1 MKNKGYLAL
10 ESIVVLGI
18 ISIIIS
24 ASFLIFSNSLK
35 VKNKILDFKNREIN
49 YRKNIE
55 YFLDEIQQGK
65 NVYIDK
71 NKLKYEIFLEN
82 KIVGVY
88 YYFSGTSF
96 YRKASNSEKLEEFLE
111 GIKGD
116 FFLENNLLRIK
127 FVFKGNEE
135 EYVVYVQEK

>member
-18 ISIIIS
+18 ISVIIS

-55 YFLDEIQQGK
+55 YFLDEVQQGK

-111 GIKGD
+111 EIKGD

-127 FVFKGNEE
+127 FIFKGNEE
-135 EYVVYVQEK
+135 EYVIYVQEK

>member
-18 ISIIIS
+18 ISIIIF

-135 EYVVYVQEK
+135 EYVAYVQEK

>member
-1 MKNKGYLAL
+1 MKDKGYLAL

-18 ISIIIS
+18 ISVIIS

-35 VKNKILDFKNREIN
+35 VKNRILYFKNREIN

-55 YFLDEIQQGK
+55 YFLDEVHQGK

-82 KIVGVY
+82 KRVGVY

-111 GIKGD
+111 EIKGE

-127 FVFKGNEE
+127 FIFKGNEE
-135 EYVVYVQEK
+135 EYVIYVQEK

>member
-24 ASFLIFSNSLK
+24 VSFSIFSNSLK
-35 VKNKILDFKNREIN
+35 VKNKILDFKSREIN

-55 YFLDEIQQGK
+55 YFLSEVQQGK

-96 YRKASNSEKLEEFLE
+96 YRKVSNSEKLEEFLE
-111 GIKGD
+111 EIKGE
-116 FFLENNLLRIK
+116 FLLENNLLRIK
-127 FVFKGNEE
+127 FIFKENEE
-135 EYVVYVQEK
+135 EYVIYVQEK

>member
-18 ISIIIS
+18 ISVIIS

-55 YFLDEIQQGK
+55 YFLDEVHRGK

-135 EYVVYVQEK
+135 EYVAYVQEK

>member
-18 ISIIIS
+18 VSIIIS

-35 VKNKILDFKNREIN
+35 VKNKILDFKNREMN

-55 YFLDEIQQGK
+55 YFLDEVHQGK

-71 NKLKYEIFLEN
+71 NKLKYEILLEN
-82 KIVGVY
+82 KKVVVY

-111 GIKGD
+111 EIKGE

-127 FVFKGNEE
+127 FIFKGKEE
-135 EYVVYVQEK
+135 EYVIYVQEK

>member
-18 ISIIIS
+18 ISVIIS

-135 EYVVYVQEK
+135 EYVAYVQEK

>member
-18 ISIIIS
+18 ISVIIS

-55 YFLDEIQQGK
+55 YFLDEVQQGK

-127 FVFKGNEE
+127 FIFKGNEE
-135 EYVVYVQEK
+135 EYVAYVQEK

>member
-1 MKNKGYLAL
+1 MEKKRYG
-10 ESIVVLGI
+10 
-18 ISIIIS
+18 
-24 ASFLIFSNSLK
+24 K
-35 VKNKILDFKNREIN
+35 KILDFKNREIN

-55 YFLDEIQQGK
+55 YFLDEVQQGK

-96 YRKASNSEKLEEFLE
+96 WKFVKVLGKAIQETIPVKSSISNTHIISPEFLVT
-111 GIKGD
+111 I
-116 FFLENNLLRIK
+116 FFIFLRMP
-127 FVFKGNEE
+127 NS
-135 EYVVYVQEK
+135 

>member
-24 ASFLIFSNSLK
+24 VSFLIFSNSLK

-82 KIVGVY
+82 KRVAVY

-135 EYVVYVQEK
+135 EYVAYVQEK

>member
-18 ISIIIS
+18 ISVIIS

-55 YFLDEIQQGK
+55 YFLDEVQQGK

-71 NKLKYEIFLEN
+71 NKLKYEIFLKN

-135 EYVVYVQEK
+135 EYVAYVQEK

>member
-55 YFLDEIQQGK
+55 YFLDEVHRGK

-127 FVFKGNEE
+127 FIFKGNEE
-135 EYVVYVQEK
+135 EYVAYVQEK

>member
-18 ISIIIS
+18 ISVIIS

-55 YFLDEIQQGK
+55 YFLDEVQQGK

-88 YYFSGTSF
+88 LS
-96 YRKASNSEKLEEFLE
+96 L
-111 GIKGD
+111 IH
-116 FFLENNLLRIK
+116 I
-127 FVFKGNEE
+127 
-135 EYVVYVQEK
+135 

>member
-71 NKLKYEIFLEN
+71 NKLKYEIFLKN

-135 EYVVYVQEK
+135 EYVAYVQEK

>member
-55 YFLDEIQQGK
+55 YFLDEVHRGK

-135 EYVVYVQEK
+135 EYVAYVQEK

>member
-18 ISIIIS
+18 ISVIIS

-55 YFLDEIQQGK
+55 YFLDEVQQGK

-135 EYVVYVQEK
+135 EYVAYVQEK

>member
-18 ISIIIS
+18 ISVIIS

-55 YFLDEIQQGK
+55 YFLDEVQQGK

-71 NKLKYEIFLEN
+71 NKLKYEIFLKN

-96 YRKASNSEKLEEFLE
+96 YRKVSNSEKLEEFLE

-135 EYVVYVQEK
+135 EYVAYVQEK

>member
-18 ISIIIS
+18 ISVIIS

-55 YFLDEIQQGK
+55 YFLDEVHQGK

-71 NKLKYEIFLEN
+71 NKLKYEILLEN
-82 KIVGVY
+82 KKVVVY

-111 GIKGD
+111 EIKGE

-127 FVFKGNEE
+127 FIFKGNEE
-135 EYVVYVQEK
+135 EYVIYVQEK

>member
-55 YFLDEIQQGK
+55 YFLDEVQQGK

-135 EYVVYVQEK
+135 EYVAYVQEK

>member
-24 ASFLIFSNSLK
+24 VSFSIFSNSLK
-35 VKNKILDFKNREIN
+35 VKNKILDFKSREIN

-55 YFLDEIQQGK
+55 YFLSEVQQGK

-71 NKLKYEIFLEN
+71 NKLKYEILLEN

-111 GIKGD
+111 EIKGE
-116 FFLENNLLRIK
+116 FLLENNLLRIK
-127 FVFKGNEE
+127 FIFKENEE
-135 EYVVYVQEK
+135 EYVIYVQEK

>member
-18 ISIIIS
+18 ISVIIS

-35 VKNKILDFKNREIN
+35 VKNKILDFKIREIN

-135 EYVVYVQEK
+135 EYVAYVQEK

>member
-127 FVFKGNEE
+127 FIFKGNEE
-135 EYVVYVQEK
+135 EYVAYVQEK

>member
-111 GIKGD
+111 EIKGE

-127 FVFKGNEE
+127 FIFKGKEE
-135 EYVVYVQEK
+135 EYVIYVQEK

>member
-65 NVYIDK
+65 NVYINK

-135 EYVVYVQEK
+135 EYVAYVQEK

>member
-65 NVYIDK
+65 NVYINK

-82 KIVGVY
+82 KRVAVY

-111 GIKGD
+111 EIKGE

-127 FVFKGNEE
+127 FIFKGNEE

>member
-1 MKNKGYLAL
+1 MKNKGSLAL

-55 YFLDEIQQGK
+55 YFLDEVHRGK

-135 EYVVYVQEK
+135 EYVAYVQEK

>member
-18 ISIIIS
+18 ISVIIS

-55 YFLDEIQQGK
+55 YFLDGVQQGK

-135 EYVVYVQEK
+135 EYVAYVQEK

>member
-18 ISIIIS
+18 VSIIIS

-55 YFLDEIQQGK
+55 YFLDEIHQGK

-71 NKLKYEIFLEN
+71 NKLKYEILLEN
-82 KIVGVY
+82 KRVVVY

-111 GIKGD
+111 EIKGE

-127 FVFKGNEE
+127 FIFKGNEE

>member
-10 ESIVVLGI
+10 ESVVILGV

-24 ASFLIFSNSLK
+24 ISFLIFSNSLEI
-35 VKNKILDFKNREIN
+35 KNKILDFKNREIN

-55 YFLDEIQQGK
+55 YFLNEVQQGK

-71 NKLKYEIFLEN
+71 NKLKYQIFLEN
-82 KIVGVY
+82 KMVEVY
-88 YYFSGTSF
+88 YYFLGTSF
-96 YRKASNSEKLEEFLE
+96 YRKASNSEKLEEFFE
-111 GIKGD
+111 EIKGE

-127 FVFKGNEE
+127 FIFKENEE
-135 EYVVYVQEK
+135 EYVIYVREK

>member
-24 ASFLIFSNSLK
+24 VSFSIFSNSLK
-35 VKNKILDFKNREIN
+35 VKNKILDFKSREIN

-55 YFLDEIQQGK
+55 YFLSEVQQGK

-111 GIKGD
+111 ETKGE
-116 FFLENNLLRIK
+116 FLLENNLLRIK
-127 FVFKGNEE
+127 FIFKENEE
-135 EYVVYVQEK
+135 EYVIYVQEK

>member
-24 ASFLIFSNSLK
+24 VNFSIFSNSLK
-35 VKNKILDFKNREIN
+35 VKNRILDFKNREIN

-55 YFLDEIQQGK
+55 YFLNEVQQGK

-82 KIVGVY
+82 KIVRVY

-111 GIKGD
+111 EIKGD

-127 FVFKGNEE
+127 FIFREKEE

>member
-55 YFLDEIQQGK
+55 YFLDEVHQGK

-135 EYVVYVQEK
+135 EYVAYVQEK

>member
-135 EYVVYVQEK
+135 EYVAYVQEK

>member
-18 ISIIIS
+18 ISVIIS

-35 VKNKILDFKNREIN
+35 VKNKILDFKNQEIN

-55 YFLDEIQQGK
+55 YFLDEVQQGK

-88 YYFSGTSF
+88 YYFSGTSS

-111 GIKGD
+111 EIKGE

-127 FVFKGNEE
+127 FIFKGNEE
-135 EYVVYVQEK
+135 EYVIYVQEK

>member
-55 YFLDEIQQGK
+55 YFLDEVHRGK

-111 GIKGD
+111 EIKGE

-127 FVFKGNEE
+127 FIFKRNEE
-135 EYVVYVQEK
+135 EYVAYVQEK

>member
-24 ASFLIFSNSLK
+24 VSFSIFSNSLK
-35 VKNKILDFKNREIN
+35 VKNRILDFKNREIN

-55 YFLDEIQQGK
+55 YFLNEVQQGK
-65 NVYIDK
+65 NMYIDK

-135 EYVVYVQEK
+135 EYVAYVQEK

>member
-88 YYFSGTSF
+88 YYFSGISF

-111 GIKGD
+111 EIKGE

-127 FVFKGNEE
+127 FIFKGNEE

>member
-18 ISIIIS
+18 ISVIIS

-55 YFLDEIQQGK
+55 YFLDEVQQGK

-96 YRKASNSEKLEEFLE
+96 YREASNSEKLEEFLE
-111 GIKGD
+111 EIKGE

-127 FVFKGNEE
+127 FIFKGKEE
-135 EYVVYVQEK
+135 EYVIYVQEK